1 MPWVI
6 WITGLPGSGKSTIA
20 SALKKKIPDAVI
32 LRMDELRK
40 IVTPKPSYSDAEREY
55 VYKALVFT
63 AKNLY
68 ELGHNVIIDATG
80 NRKSW
85 RLLARKLI
93 KNFFE
98 VYLECPLD
106 VCMAREKKRINTH
119 GAPKKIYEKGTKG
132 MPVPGMRVPY
142 EKPVKPEAIID
153 AENELPLQAVQ
164 KIIKML
170 CIDRNTAK
178 TLRLS

>member
-20 SALKKKIPDAVI
+20 VALKKKIPDAVI

-40 IVTPKPSYSDAEREY
+40 IVTPKPSYSEAEREY
-55 VYKALVFT
+55 VYRALVFT

-68 ELGHNVIIDATG
+68 DLGHNVIIDATG

-85 RLLARKLI
+85 RRLARKLI

-98 VYLECPLD
+98 VYLKCPLN
-106 VCMAREKKRINTH
+106 VCMAREGKRINTH
-119 GAPKKIYEKGTKG
+119 GAPRNIYRKGKKGR
-132 MPVPGMRVPY
+132 PVPGVHVPY
-142 EKPVKPEAIID
+142 EKPVKPEAVID
-153 AENELPLQAVQ
+153 AENETPDEVVK
-164 KIIKML
+164 KIIKKL
-170 CIDRNTAK
+170 IK
-178 TLRLS
+178 K

>member
-40 IVTPKPSYSDAEREY
+40 IVTPKPSYSETEREY
-55 VYKALVFT
+55 AYRALVFT

-68 ELGHNVIIDATG
+68 DLGHNVIIDATG

-85 RLLARKLI
+85 RMLARKLI

-98 VYLECPLD
+98 VYLQCPLD
-106 VCMAREKKRINTH
+106 VCMMREGKRVNTH
-119 GAPKKIYEKGTKG
+119 GAPRKIYKKGEKGR
-132 MPVPGMRVPY
+132 PVPGVRVPY
-142 EKPVKPEAIID
+142 EKPVKPETVID
-153 AENELPLQAVQ
+153 AENETPDEAVK
-164 KIIKML
+164 KIIKNL
-170 CIDRNTAK
+170 IK
-178 TLRLS
+178 K

>member
-20 SALKKKIPDAVI
+20 AVLKKKIPDAVI

-40 IVTPKPSYSDAEREY
+40 IVTPKPSYSDEEREY
-55 VYKALVFT
+55 VYRALVFT

-68 ELGHNVIIDATG
+68 KLGHNVIIDATG

-85 RLLARKLI
+85 RQLARKLI

-98 VYLECPLD
+98 VYLKCPLN
-106 VCMAREKKRINTH
+106 VCMMRERKRVNTH
-119 GAPKKIYEKGTKG
+119 GAPRKIYEKGK
-132 MPVPGMRVPY
+132 PVPGVRVPY
-142 EKPVKPEAIID
+142 EKPVKPEIIID
-153 AENELPLQAVQ
+153 TEKEIPMQAVK
-164 KIIKML
+164 KILTML
-170 CIDRNTAK
+170 CVDRNTVK